1 MKFLLFTIFTLRST
15 NRLLSACYAI
25 QTKEISQLTQR
36 VSEIPKILYLHD
48 KNNIRLRFIF
58 SRIFTQG
65 TTKQAFFEETSLSRF
80 YLLS

>member
-1 MKFLLFTIFTLRST
+1 MKFLLFTIFTLRYT
-15 NRLLSACYAI
+15 NRLLSACYVI

-48 KNNIRLRFIF
+48 KNDIRLRFIF
-58 SRIFTQG
+58 SRIFAQG
-65 TTKQAFFEETSLSRF
+65 STKQTSFEETSLSYF